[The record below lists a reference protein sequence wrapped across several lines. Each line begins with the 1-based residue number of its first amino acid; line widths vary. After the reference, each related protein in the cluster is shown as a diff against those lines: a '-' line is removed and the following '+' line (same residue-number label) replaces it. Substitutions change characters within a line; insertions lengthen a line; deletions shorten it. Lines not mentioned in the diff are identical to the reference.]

1 VFANTILFSEMS
13 PDPAWEAEFNDW
25 YDQEHIPVRM
35 AAPGFVSAQR
45 YRTGERGYLAVYE
58 MDSPAAL
65 RTEVYERIKTR
76 PSERTRR
83 MLTGVSGFTRYIGN
97 EIATAR
103 RPDKPNHNEVEGRSQ
118 FSVQSKSAPVDTPFL
133 YAVWFAVPPGRL
145 ADFDAWYDQDH
156 VPILMQQKDWIA
168 VRRFDIVDGEPESF
182 NRLALHYLADAAALD
197 RPEQRLARETP
208 WRQRL
213 AAEPWFN
220 GRYNVFERHGTR
232 QKAVK

>member
-1 VFANTILFSEMS
+1 
-13 PDPAWEAEFNDW
+13 
-25 YDQEHIPVRM
+25 M

-58 MDSPAAL
+58 MESPAAL
-65 RTEVYERIKTR
+65 RTEVYGRIKTR

-83 MLTGVSGFTRYIGN
+83 MLAGVTGFTRYIGN
-97 EIATAR
+97 EIATVR
-103 RPDKPNHNEVEGRSQ
+103 RPD
-118 FSVQSKSAPVDTPFL
+118 SAGPPGGDAAIDAPIL

-156 VPILMQQKDWIA
+156 VPILIQQKDWIA
-168 VRRFDIVDGEPESF
+168 VRRFDIVDAEPEPF
-182 NRLALHYLADAAALD
+182 NRLALHYLADAAALNS
-197 RPEQRLARETP
+197 PERRRARETP
-208 WRQRL
+208 WRRHL

-220 GRYNVFERHGTR
+220 GRCNVFKRHGTR

>member
-1 VFANTILFSEMS
+1 MS

-65 RTEVYERIKTR
+65 RTEMYERIKTR

-83 MLTGVSGFTRYIGN
+83 MLAGVTGFTRYIGN
-97 EIATAR
+97 EIATTR
-103 RPDKPNHNEVEGRSQ
+103 RPGSD
-118 FSVQSKSAPVDTPFL
+118 ALVDTPVL
-133 YAVWFAVPPGRL
+133 YAVWFAVPTGRL

-197 RPEQRLARETP
+197 SSESPAGTRNA
-208 WRQRL
+208 L
-213 AAEPWFN
+213 AAAFDGGTWFN